1 MGLDPECQ
9 LRVEEKYLS
18 EEDKKE
24 EKNSQPNKKFFS
36 LKKRY
41 EFLNIR
47 NKGKSLSFKY
57 LIINFHKKKDKRTKI
72 GLTVTKKLGNAVTRN
87 YIKRVI
93 RASVIK
99 NYNKIPDYFDI
110 EIIPKKRFLESN
122 FEEINADINNF
133 FLSLKI

>member
-1 MGLDPECQ
+1 MALDPECQ

-47 NKGKSLSFKY
+47 NEGKSFSCKY
-57 LIINFHKKKDKRTKI
+57 LIINFHKKENKETKI

-93 RASVIK
+93 RASLVK
-99 NYNKIPDYFDI
+99 NYNKIPDSFDI
-110 EIIPKKRFLESN
+110 EIIPKKRFLESS
-122 FEEINADINNF
+122 FEEIDSDINNF

>member
-1 MGLDPECQ
+1 MALDQEC
-9 LRVEEKYLS
+9 RHPEEKKSLR

-24 EKNSQPNKKFFS
+24 EKHSQPKKKFFS

-47 NKGKSLSFKY
+47 NEGRSLSLKY
-57 LIINFHKKKDKRTKI
+57 LIINFYKKENKVTKI

-93 RASVIK
+93 RASVTK